1 MKNQLLKYFYKVF
14 GNSSKQQLR
23 VLIFHDIEKKDF
35 KKFEKF
41 IQYALDNFNLIS
53 PKEFKLF
60 LDGKK
65 NLFKEK
71 KNILL
76 TFDDGYKSQKIVAEK
91 FLNPKNIKALFFP
104 VSDFINLKN
113 KNEAHIFIR
122 HNFFKKEY
130 KLHLDSEIDNMTIE
144 DIIYLNKTGHTIGAH
159 TKTHKQLTKIKNNE
173 KLMSEL
179 IE

>member
-71 KNILL
+71 KI
-76 TFDDGYKSQKIVAEK
+76 S
-91 FLNPKNIKALFFP
+91 FLPLMMVI
-104 VSDFINLKN
+104 S
-113 KNEAHIFIR
+113 H
-122 HNFFKKEY
+122 KK
-130 KLHLDSEIDNMTIE
+130 
-144 DIIYLNKTGHTIGAH
+144 
-159 TKTHKQLTKIKNNE
+159 
-173 KLMSEL
+173 
-179 IE
+179 